1 MSVTTYAQVGVS
13 CWGEAAAGSL
23 PIALPETLS
32 LHGPEP
38 RLLGLL
44 QGGRLGLDFPGA
56 PGGVGALRGGEASL
70 SELLLAL
77 LSCHAHA
84 GPRRFPATSWQ
95 PHVSLGRPRG
105 LRGVAAQVQGH
116 GWGQEFAGAW
126 PPGGVGAGRAPG
138 PLLGRD
144 LRRRALALGTGQR
157 RIGRGA
163 MFPGEWGR
171 PSQQAPCGWRGVH
184 P

>member
-23 PIALPETLS
+23 PIALPGTLS

-44 QGGRLGLDFPGA
+44 QGGRLGLDFLGA

-70 SELLLAL
+70 SELLFAL
-77 LSCHAHA
+77 LSCHVHA

-105 LRGVAAQVQGH
+105 LRGVAGTWGSSSGPWLGPGVCRSLASGSGG
-116 GWGQEFAGAW
+116 GWQSA
-126 PPGGVGAGRAPG
+126 R
-138 PLLGRD
+138 
-144 LRRRALALGTGQR
+144 T
-157 RIGRGA
+157 IT
-163 MFPGEWGR
+163 R
-171 PSQQAPCGWRGVH
+171 P
-184 P
+184 